1 MTIDQA
7 LAIIILILSI
17 LGLINAGIGIRWL
30 RKAQEAFR
38 CDDYETFREYIKKS
52 HTIDTICLIKMIV
65 TFVLILVMAF
75 LKLGR

>member
-17 LGLINAGIGIRWL
+17 LGLINAAIGVRWL
-30 RKAQEAFR
+30 RKAQDAFQ
-38 CDDYETFREYIKKS
+38 CNDYETFREYIKKS
-52 HTIDTICLIKMIV
+52 NTIDTICLIKMII
-65 TFVLILVMAF
+65 TFVIILVMAF